1 LRNNSRESSIETK
14 RTCSKEEIAELAK
27 NKNIIGFDNTLDKYL
42 YTTVEYKMNT
52 SISFHN

>member
-14 RTCSKEEIAELAK
+14 RTCSKAETAEFFAK

-42 YTTVEYKMNT
+42 YTTVEY
-52 SISFHN
+52 

>member
-42 YTTVEYKMNT
+42 YTTVEY
-52 SISFHN
+52 